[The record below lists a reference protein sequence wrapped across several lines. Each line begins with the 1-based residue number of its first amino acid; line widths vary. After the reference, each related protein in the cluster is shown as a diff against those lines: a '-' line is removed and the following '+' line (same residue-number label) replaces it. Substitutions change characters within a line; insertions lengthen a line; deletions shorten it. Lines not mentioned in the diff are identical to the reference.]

1 MSADIQFRTPNAQD
15 VIQLERIGAH
25 SHISGLGLNNL
36 LETTSEATTIVGQH
50 KARRALGVIS
60 KMVQNSHIAGRG
72 VLLAGPPS
80 TGKTALALALATEL
94 GSDIPFT
101 HLSASAVYSVQ
112 LSKTEALT
120 QAVRKSMGVSIE
132 EETEVILGEVI
143 EIQMETTGSEG
154 KRSGRLTLAT
164 TDMETIYDLGAKM
177 IANLQSEKV
186 QAGDVIRIDKG
197 TGQIRKLGRSFSR
210 NREYDAVSNTTKFV
224 ATPEGE
230 LMQRQTVT
238 HTVSLHEMDVINS
251 RHNGFLA
258 LFSGDTG
265 EIRPAIREQV
275 DAKVHEW
282 REEGRCTLQ
291 PGVLFVDEVHMLDIE
306 CFSFLNRA
314 MESDLAPIL
323 VIATNRG
330 HSPIRGAADTT
341 SPHGIPL
348 DLLDRLLIVHTVPYT
363 KPELQQIL
371 KVRCSEE
378 QVMEMEAT
386 ALELLT
392 RIAHESSLRYAIHL
406 ITISDLAARKQG
418 RKSITVADIERVYN
432 LFVDV
437 ERSTARLLKDDQD
450 AFLFN
455 QMTATPKDADE
466 ASSGEK
472 TPQNDKM
479 VEG

>member
-164 TDMETIYDLGAKM
+164 TRYGNDL
-177 IANLQSEKV
+177 
-186 QAGDVIRIDKG
+186 
-197 TGQIRKLGRSFSR
+197 RSR
-210 NREYDAVSNTTKFV
+210 REND
-224 ATPEGE
+224 
-230 LMQRQTVT
+230 
-238 HTVSLHEMDVINS
+238 
-251 RHNGFLA
+251 
-258 LFSGDTG
+258 
-265 EIRPAIREQV
+265 
-275 DAKVHEW
+275 
-282 REEGRCTLQ
+282 C
-291 PGVLFVDEVHMLDIE
+291 
-306 CFSFLNRA
+306 
-314 MESDLAPIL
+314 
-323 VIATNRG
+323 
-330 HSPIRGAADTT
+330 
-341 SPHGIPL
+341 
-348 DLLDRLLIVHTVPYT
+348 
-363 KPELQQIL
+363 
-371 KVRCSEE
+371 
-378 QVMEMEAT
+378 
-386 ALELLT
+386 
-392 RIAHESSLRYAIHL
+392 ESSV
-406 ITISDLAARKQG
+406 RKG
-418 RKSITVADIERVYN
+418 
-432 LFVDV
+432 
-437 ERSTARLLKDDQD
+437 
-450 AFLFN
+450 
-455 QMTATPKDADE
+455 
-466 ASSGEK
+466 SGWGC
-472 TPQNDKM
+472 DSY
-479 VEG
+479 

>member
-1 MSADIQFRTPNAQD
+1 MAGSGADIQFRTPPGQD

-25 SHISGLGLNNL
+25 SHIQGLGLNNL
-36 LETTSEATTIVGQH
+36 LETTTTTATIVGQQ
-50 KARRALGVIS
+50 KARRALGVIA

-80 TGKTALALALATEL
+80 TGKTALALALAQEL

-132 EETEVILGEVI
+132 EETEVILGEVV
-143 EIQMETTGSEG
+143 EIQMETTGADA

-197 TGQIRKLGRSFSR
+197 TGQIRKLGRAFSR
-210 NREYDAVSNTTKFV
+210 SREYDAISSTTKFV
-224 ATPEGE
+224 STPEGE
-230 LMQRQTVT
+230 LMQRQTIT

-265 EIRPAIREQV
+265 EIRPSIREQV

-282 REEGRCTLQ
+282 REEGRCKLQ
-291 PGVLFVDEVHMLDIE
+291 PGVLFIDEVHMLDLE

-314 MESDLAPIL
+314 LESDLAPIL

-330 HSPIRGAADTT
+330 HAPIRGASDTV

-348 DLLDRLLIVHTVPYT
+348 DLLDRLLIVHTVPYST
-363 KPELQQIL
+363 NELKQIL
-371 KVRCSEE
+371 SVRCAEE
-378 QVMEMEAT
+378 QVMDMEDT

-418 RKSITVADIERVYN
+418 RKSITLADIERSFN
-432 LFVDV
+432 LFIDV
-437 ERSTARLLKDDQD
+437 ERSTSRLLNDDQD
-450 AFLFN
+450 QFLFN
-455 QMTATPKDADE
+455 QMTTTPEGKNE
-466 ASSGEK
+466 EKSPEGE
-472 TPQNDKM
+472 KM